1 MRGLRYLSG
10 TTWII
15 LLLAFALV
23 WLLTTSLHTIQPS
36 MPLVTQNLHAE
47 SILKPHFSGDYGNA
61 ALTNLSVWS
70 SGLFAR
76 TMHAYTEGTKKEC
89 TSPSGCSQAIAHR
102 RSVEPKGFDKYDLF
116 NPFISCPGGSAMQRL
131 GGSIQDDGGKWLCTD
146 LLTTAPCTIFSL
158 GSNGD
163 FSFENAMLEATP
175 CKIFTFDCTVDGNS
189 INERHQYHK
198 KCIGTAARA
207 DTDADRFITL
217 DQAAQLVGVQT
228 INLLKIDIEGFEFD
242 TLSSWSQLDRFLP
255 EQVAI
260 EIHHSEVIYH
270 GISQNAQDD
279 FSNLLWPM
287 HDLTLSDL
295 SLFFH
300 HLASLGYGVVS
311 REDNLPY
318 GRCCSEFL
326 LLKVADHT
334 I

>member
-1 MRGLRYLSG
+1 
-10 TTWII
+10 
-15 LLLAFALV
+15 
-23 WLLTTSLHTIQPS
+23 
-36 MPLVTQNLHAE
+36 
-47 SILKPHFSGDYGNA
+47 
-61 ALTNLSVWS
+61 
-70 SGLFAR
+70 
-76 TMHAYTEGTKKEC
+76 
-89 TSPSGCSQAIAHR
+89 
-102 RSVEPKGFDKYDLF
+102 
-116 NPFISCPGGSAMQRL
+116 
-131 GGSIQDDGGKWLCTD
+131 
-146 LLTTAPCTIFSL
+146 
-158 GSNGD
+158 
-163 FSFENAMLEATP
+163 MLEATP

-207 DTDADRFITL
+207 NTDADRFITL

-228 INLLKIDIEGFEFD
+228 INLLKIDIEG
-242 TLSSWSQLDRFLP
+242 
-255 EQVAI
+255 
-260 EIHHSEVIYH
+260 
-270 GISQNAQDD
+270 
-279 FSNLLWPM
+279 PM